1 MNFFNLHLSS
11 YFHSQKYK
19 PGKSKD
25 SSIVEAN
32 YESLL
37 IPAAFNSWKR
47 VHRVHRV
54 HLFNLECTLYNK
66 NPLDARKNGEK
77 NEQINE
83 NTDIRRVV
91 VPNTTLLAQ

>member
-1 MNFFNLHLSS
+1 MSFSKILTYYIVKQTFTTTT
-11 YFHSQKYK
+11 YFWS
-19 PGKSKD
+19 
-25 SSIVEAN
+25 N
-32 YESLL
+32 
-37 IPAAFNSWKR
+37 
-47 VHRVHRV
+47 RVHRV
-54 HLFNLECTLYNK
+54 HLFNLVCTLYNK